1 MSFNPDPKKQA
12 RETIFSTKN
21 SERLSSISFFDGT
34 VMEQLT
40 SQKHLGIHLDKKLDF
55 NVLIKEKISKA
66 NRGIGL
72 IKKQQSKLCIPSK
85 YFELR
90 AWGREANWLF
100 SYPAMA

>member
-1 MSFNPDPKKQA
+1 M
-12 RETIFSTKN
+12 RIII
-21 SERLSSISFFDGT
+21 R
-34 VMEQLT
+34 
-40 SQKHLGIHLDKKLDF
+40 
-55 NVLIKEKISKA
+55 IKEKISKA